1 VSAHPGRQPGKAVW
15 ILKRFM
21 DSKAEARARTVPM
34 VIGLGILIIMADGYD
49 MQFIGIVATDLM
61 REWSLSPAAFGAIAS
76 AALFGSIA
84 GAVLAGVVSRRIGLR
99 ATLAGSLVLF
109 GLCTLAGLLAENAAT
124 LMVLRF
130 IAGIGLGAAVPVTV
144 TIVDD
149 HSSLRTRAV
158 AMTLVAC
165 GQPIGAIVGGML
177 CAQFMPT
184 FGWKFAFVLGGIA
197 PLLLVPFVWR
207 LREAKEPER
216 SVAQLTDLLGRDLWK
231 TTSLLWLTVFSAS
244 CFLYLIFMWVPTTLR
259 EAGAS
264 LQASV
269 WAVSAFNFGGI
280 AGAIIVAMW
289 VDRYGPFKVMP
300 ALFGIAAAATFLLG
314 SSLSLPEAYPIAFVS
329 GFCGYGAAILMGSV
343 AVLLYPVSLRT
354 FGVGCLLGVARW
366 GAALGPT
373 LFGWAKATGMPAREL
388 IWLAAVAPFIA
399 MLCFLAL
406 ARVQLTVSSRLAQ
419 QTD

>member
-1 VSAHPGRQPGKAVW
+1 
-15 ILKRFM
+15 M
-21 DSKAEARARTVPM
+21 DAKAEARTRTVPL
-34 VIGLGILIIMADGYD
+34 VLCLGILIIMADGYD
-49 MQFIGIVATDLM
+49 MQFIGIVANDLM

-124 LMVLRF
+124 LVVLRF
-130 IAGIGLGAAVPVTV
+130 IAGIGLGAAVPATV

-149 HSSLRTRAV
+149 NSSLRTRAV
-158 AMTLVAC
+158 SMTLVAC

-184 FGWKFAFVLGGIA
+184 FGWHFAFVLGGIA
-197 PLLLVPFVWR
+197 PLLLVPFVWK
-207 LREAKEPER
+207 LPETKEPER
-216 SVAQLTDLLGRDLWK
+216 GVWRLTDLLGRDLWK
-231 TTSLLWLTVFSAS
+231 TTSLLWLTVFQTS
-244 CFLYLIFMWVPTTLR
+244 CFIYLIVMWVPPTLR

-269 WAVSAFNFGGI
+269 WAISAFNFGGI
-280 AGAIIVAMW
+280 TGAIVIAML

-300 ALFGIAAAATFLLG
+300 ALFGVAAAATFLLG

-329 GFCGYGAAILMGSV
+329 GFCGYGAAILLGSV
-343 AVLLYPVSLRT
+343 TVMLYPTSLRT
-354 FGVGCLLGVARW
+354 FGVGCLLGVGRW
-366 GAALGPT
+366 GAALGPV
-373 LFGWAKATGMPAREL
+373 LLGWAKAAGTPAREL
-388 IWLAAVAPFIA
+388 IWLAAVAPFVA

-406 ARVQLTVSSRLAQ
+406 ARVQAVVSSHLAK
-419 QTD
+419 QTA